1 MSTYKLVIEPR
12 SYKGWELKW
21 LASHNG
27 ESDYRAEKGPHTV
40 YAPDLNELL
49 RRCDKADETTV
60 KFRRPLTA
68 LRRDSYYRTLEKC
81 RITALCGDRF
91 VYVDSKGETHE
102 GLCSRLR
109 LEDSDRNSER
119 EWRKDCRVN
128 RELLKKIAALSK
140 TAHACEREI
149 HDLQKR
155 IVPLTEADVKDAA
168 ERSK

>member
-1 MSTYKLVIEPR
+1 MSEYKLVIEPR

-40 YAPDLNELL
+40 FAPNLNELL

-68 LRRDSYYRTLEKC
+68 LRRDSYSRKLEQC
-81 RITALCGDRF
+81 AITALCGDRF
-91 VYVDSKGETHE
+91 VYVDHKGETHE
-102 GLCSRLR
+102 GFCKRLR
-109 LEDSDRNSER
+109 LEEGDNPAER
-119 EWRKDCRVN
+119 EWRVDSKAN
-128 RELLKKIAALSK
+128 RALLKKIASLRSQSNK
-140 TAHACEREI
+140 LELEI
-149 HDLQKR
+149 LDLQRK